1 MNPPATAIGDPAD
14 LLDIDMHHMA
24 RDGIF
29 CGVRLLPPAGLM
41 NRRRFTPRTARIRVT
56 VRTLITVPEL
66 FSSRQMRRADHFRDR
81 RQCSISPITS
91 TGVAVGWSAGCS
103 SGHAARVRRAGDGG

>member
-66 FSSRQMRRADHFRDR
+66 FSSRQMRRA
-81 RQCSISPITS
+81 
-91 TGVAVGWSAGCS
+91 
-103 SGHAARVRRAGDGG
+103 